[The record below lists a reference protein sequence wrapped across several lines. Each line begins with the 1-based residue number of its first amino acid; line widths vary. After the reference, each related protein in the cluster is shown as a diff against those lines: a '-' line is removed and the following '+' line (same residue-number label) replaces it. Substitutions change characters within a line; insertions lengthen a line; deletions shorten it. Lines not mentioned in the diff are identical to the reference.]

1 MIEFGKWGPKHL
13 EFICNPIQQDARIN
27 ILDGSVR
34 SGKTV
39 AMIPKWLTYIE
50 QGPPGLLLMTGVSKD
65 TLYDNVLN
73 DLFDTVGQENYT
85 YNRQTGDLVL
95 FGRKIK
101 VIGAK
106 DEGSEKYLR
115 GKTLAGAYCDE
126 VSLMPERFFNQ
137 LLNRMSV
144 AGSKLYATTNPDT
157 PFHYLYKN
165 FLTDE
170 NKLASGMVKRYHML
184 LDDNPNLD
192 PEYLNFIKG
201 AYTGMWYKRMIEG
214 QWVNAE
220 GLIYDSFN
228 ESMEYE
234 TLPEWDYPVDH
245 FIAIDYGTTNPMVFL
260 DIVDTG
266 DIVYVDREYYWNSR
280 TEQRQKSDNE
290 YLQDLFKFMGN
301 AEKYTAVI
309 IDPSAASF
317 IALLR
322 QNGVVVIEADNSV
335 LDGIRLMSTMF
346 NLGKLKVAKSC
357 TNFRQELSVYQWD
370 ETSALKGIEK
380 PVKANDHACDAC
392 RYFCKTIVQEWRMP
406 SL

>member
-1 MIEFGKWGPKHL
+1 MIEFRHWGPKHL
-13 EFICNPIQQDARIN
+13 EFICCPITKDARIN

-39 AMIPKWLTYIE
+39 AMIPKWLSYIE
-50 QGPPGLLLMTGVSKD
+50 QGPPGILLMTGVSKD

-73 DLFDTVGQENYT
+73 DLFDTVGRENYT
-85 YNRQTGDLVL
+85 YNRQTGDLVI

-192 PEYLNFIKG
+192 PEYLQFIKS

-234 TLPEWDYPVDH
+234 TLPTWDYNVDY
-245 FIAIDYGTTNPMVFL
+245 FVAIDYGTTNPMVFL
-260 DIVDTG
+260 EIVDTG
-266 DIVYVDREYYWNSR
+266 DVSYVDREYYWNSR
-280 TEQRQKSDNE
+280 VEQRQKSDNE
-290 YLQDLFKFMGN
+290 YFQDLLKFMGN
-301 AEKYTAVI
+301 VDNYTAVI

-322 QNGVVVIEADNSV
+322 QNGIVVIEADNSV

-346 NLGKLKVAKSC
+346 NLGKLKVNKSC
-357 TNFRQELSVYQWD
+357 TNFLQELAVYQWD

-392 RYFCKTIVQEWRMP
+392 RYYCKTIIQEWRMP

>member
-1 MIEFGKWGPKHL
+1 MIEFRHWGPKHL
-13 EFICNPIQQDARIN
+13 EFICCPITKDARIN

-39 AMIPKWLTYIE
+39 AMIPKWLSYIE

-85 YNRQTGDLVL
+85 YNRQTGDLVI

-192 PEYLNFIKG
+192 PEYLQFIKS

-234 TLPEWDYPVDH
+234 TLPTWDYNVDY
-245 FIAIDYGTTNPMVFL
+245 FVAIDYGTTNPMVFL
-260 DIVDTG
+260 EIVDTG
-266 DIVYVDREYYWNSR
+266 DDSYVDREYYWNSR
-280 TEQRQKSDNE
+280 VEQRQKSDNE
-290 YLQDLFKFMGN
+290 YFQDLLKFMGDVD
-301 AEKYTAVI
+301 KYTAVI

-322 QNGVVVIEADNSV
+322 QNGIVVIEADNSV

-346 NLGKLKVAKSC
+346 NLGKLKVNKSC
-357 TNFRQELSVYQWD
+357 TNFIQELSVYQWD

-392 RYFCKTIVQEWRMP
+392 RYYCKTIIQEWRMP

>member
-1 MIEFGKWGPKHL
+1 MIEFRHWGPKHL
-13 EFICNPIQQDARIN
+13 EFICCPITKDARLN

-39 AMIPKWLTYIE
+39 AMIPKWLSYIE

-85 YNRQTGDLVL
+85 YNRQTGDLVV

-192 PEYLNFIKG
+192 PEYLQFIKS

-214 QWVNAE
+214 KWVNAE

-234 TLPEWDYPVDH
+234 TLPTWDYNVDY
-245 FIAIDYGTTNPMVFL
+245 FVAIDYGTTNPMVFL
-260 DIVDTG
+260 EIVDTG
-266 DIVYVDREYYWNSR
+266 DDFYVDREYYWDSR
-280 TEQRQKSDNE
+280 VEQRQKADNE
-290 YLQDLFKFMGN
+290 YFQDLLKFMGN
-301 AEKYTAVI
+301 VDKYTAVI

-322 QNGVVVIEADNSV
+322 QNGIVVIEADNSV

-346 NLGKLKVAKSC
+346 NLGKLKVNKSC
-357 TNFRQELSVYQWD
+357 TNFIQELSVYQWD

-392 RYFCKTIVQEWRMP
+392 RYYCKTIIQEWRMP

>member
-144 AGSKLYATTNPDT
+144 AG
-157 PFHYLYKN
+157 
-165 FLTDE
+165 
-170 NKLASGMVKRYHML
+170 
-184 LDDNPNLD
+184 
-192 PEYLNFIKG
+192 
-201 AYTGMWYKRMIEG
+201 
-214 QWVNAE
+214 
-220 GLIYDSFN
+220 
-228 ESMEYE
+228 
-234 TLPEWDYPVDH
+234 
-245 FIAIDYGTTNPMVFL
+245 
-260 DIVDTG
+260 
-266 DIVYVDREYYWNSR
+266 
-280 TEQRQKSDNE
+280 
-290 YLQDLFKFMGN
+290 
-301 AEKYTAVI
+301 
-309 IDPSAASF
+309 
-317 IALLR
+317 
-322 QNGVVVIEADNSV
+322 
-335 LDGIRLMSTMF
+335 
-346 NLGKLKVAKSC
+346 
-357 TNFRQELSVYQWD
+357 
-370 ETSALKGIEK
+370 
-380 PVKANDHACDAC
+380 
-392 RYFCKTIVQEWRMP
+392 
-406 SL
+406 